1 MKGFEE
7 ESLGSADEE
16 KDATESVERDTAAP
30 VEPAAHE
37 DEAPAEPVERDE
49 ATPAEPVALEEDV
62 PSDPAAPEAQTSA
75 EPVALE
81 TERVADFHRT
91 RESLEGAVVNPV
103 QISDEESAH
112 LVTGAVGVSPSVK
125 RVGRERTIL
134 DALGSGFDDLEPK
147 TKASARAAG
156 TARFMGEAP
165 ENEADKVP
173 AKDEEDSEKGASGPD
188 PEKEGESPASDPQ
201 PARRRMPLPAKVLIV
216 LLVLLF
222 AAAALAWAWVS
233 GIERSMSVSEED
245 RADLETA
252 LVKPANEEQDEA
264 FYMLIIGSDARGEG
278 EPSRSDVIMLA
289 RVDPPK
295 GLITLVSIPRD
306 TMIYRDDGSIE
317 KINAEYNYGPAAT
330 VRAVSEFAGVDIAH
344 YVEVS
349 FEGLEQVVD
358 ALGGVRVDIP
368 NDIMAYDDIFLP
380 EGEQVLNGEQA
391 LAFARERHNSAGG
404 DFGRVRAQRQIVN
417 SILEQVLASAPSEMP
432 FIIKEL
438 AECISTDL
446 TISNIITCALEMRGA
461 ENGLTVYS
469 STAPSYAIDEDG
481 TSYVATMYD
490 EWRAM
495 MQRVDAGINP
505 DDETAQVP
513 DEQLEN
519 ERLGSASNA
528 AGSRDYSSLAE
539 SSPLTTDD
547 VSW

>member
-1 MKGFEE
+1 MMGFEDE
-7 ESLGSADEE
+7 GLGPVDEE
-16 KDATESVERDTAAP
+16 KEATGSTVFETEGP
-30 VEPAAHE
+30 IAHE
-37 DEAPAEPVERDE
+37 EEEGAGLVGCEAGETTEPTGRE
-49 ATPAEPVALEEDV
+49 TISPAEPVANE
-62 PSDPAAPEAQTSA
+62 AAGVVGFRS
-75 EPVALE
+75 
-81 TERVADFHRT
+81 T

-103 QISDEESAH
+103 QISADEGEH
-112 LVTGAVGVSPSVK
+112 LATGAVGVNPSVK
-125 RVGRERTIL
+125 RSKREHAVL
-134 DALGSGFDDLEPK
+134 DDDLEPR

-156 TARFMGEAP
+156 TARLMSEASEDEGDKAPAEDNEDP
-165 ENEADKVP
+165 E
-173 AKDEEDSEKGASGPD
+173 KDASGLDSEKDG
-188 PEKEGESPASDPQ
+188 KMVASDSQ
-201 PARRRMPLPAKVLIV
+201 SSKRRIPLPAKVLIV
-216 LLVLLF
+216 LFVLLI
-222 AAAALAWAWVS
+222 ATAGLVWSWIS
-233 GIERSMSVSEED
+233 GIERSMGISEED
-245 RADLETA
+245 RADLERV
-252 LVKPANEEQDEA
+252 LVRPAQEEQDEA

-278 EPSRSDVIMLA
+278 EPSRSDVIMLT
-289 RVDPPK
+289 RVDPSK
-295 GLITLVSIPRD
+295 GLVTLVSIPRD

-344 YVEVS
+344 YVEVD

-358 ALGGVRVDIP
+358 ELGGVRVDIP
-368 NDIMAYDDIFLP
+368 NDIVAYDDIFLP
-380 EGEQVLNGEQA
+380 AGEQVLNGEQA
-391 LAFARERHNSAGG
+391 LAYARERHNSAGG

-446 TISNIITCALEMRGA
+446 TISDIITCALVIRGA
-461 ENGLTVYS
+461 DNGLAVYS
-469 STAPSYAIDEDG
+469 STAPSYAIDQDG

-495 MQRVDAGINP
+495 MQRVDAGLNP

-528 AGSRDYSSLAE
+528 AGSRDYSSLVE

>member
-1 MKGFEE
+1 MMGFED
-7 ESLGSADEE
+7 ESLGPVNVEKEATGSAEC
-16 KDATESVERDTAAP
+16 DAAAP
-30 VEPAAHE
+30 VEPTTHE
-37 DEAPAEPVERDE
+37 EQTPAESTARETDF
-49 ATPAEPVALEEDV
+49 PAEPVAN
-62 PSDPAAPEAQTSA
+62 EATGVVGFRS
-75 EPVALE
+75 
-81 TERVADFHRT
+81 T

-103 QISDEESAH
+103 QISDDEGEH
-112 LVTGAVGVSPSVK
+112 LATGAVGVNPSVK
-125 RVGRERTIL
+125 RSKREHTVL
-134 DALGSGFDDLEPK
+134 DALGSGLDDLEPR

-156 TARFMGEAP
+156 IARLMSEAP
-165 ENEADKVP
+165 EDEGDKASAEDNEDP
-173 AKDEEDSEKGASGPD
+173 EKDASGLDSEKDGKMVASGLQSS
-188 PEKEGESPASDPQ
+188 K
-201 PARRRMPLPAKVLIV
+201 RRIPLPAKVLIV
-216 LLVLLF
+216 LFVLLI
-222 AAAALAWAWVS
+222 AAAGLAWSWIS
-233 GIERSMSVSEED
+233 GIERSMGISGED
-245 RADLETA
+245 RADLERV
-252 LVKPANEEQDEA
+252 LVRPAQEDQDEA

-278 EPSRSDVIMLA
+278 EPSRSDVIMLT
-289 RVDPPK
+289 RVDPSK
-295 GLITLVSIPRD
+295 GIVTLVSIPRD

-344 YVEVS
+344 YVEVD

-519 ERLGSASNA
+519 ERLGAATNA
-528 AGSRDYSSLAE
+528 AGPRDYEDLAKSSL
-539 SSPLTTDD
+539 LTTDD
-547 VSW
+547 VA

>member
-1 MKGFEE
+1 MMGFEE
-7 ESLGSADEE
+7 EGLGPVDVEKEATGSAEC
-16 KDATESVERDTAAP
+16 DAAAP
-30 VEPAAHE
+30 VELTTHE
-37 DEAPAEPVERDE
+37 EQTPAESTARETDF
-49 ATPAEPVALEEDV
+49 PAEPVAN
-62 PSDPAAPEAQTSA
+62 EATGVVGFRS
-75 EPVALE
+75 
-81 TERVADFHRT
+81 T

-103 QISDEESAH
+103 QISDDEGEH
-112 LVTGAVGVSPSVK
+112 LATGAVGVNPSVK
-125 RVGRERTIL
+125 RSKREHTVL
-134 DALGSGFDDLEPK
+134 DALGSGLDDLEPR

-156 TARFMGEAP
+156 TARLMSEAP
-165 ENEADKVP
+165 EDEGDKASAEDNEDP
-173 AKDEEDSEKGASGPD
+173 EKDASGLDSEKDGKMVASGLQSS
-188 PEKEGESPASDPQ
+188 K
-201 PARRRMPLPAKVLIV
+201 RRIPLPAKVLIV
-216 LLVLLF
+216 LFVLLI
-222 AAAALAWAWVS
+222 AAAGLVWSWIS
-233 GIERSMSVSEED
+233 GIERSMGISGED
-245 RADLETA
+245 RADLERV
-252 LVKPANEEQDEA
+252 LVRPAQEEQDEA

-278 EPSRSDVIMLA
+278 EPSRSDVIMLT
-289 RVDPPK
+289 RVDPSK
-295 GLITLVSIPRD
+295 GIVTLVSIPRD

-344 YVEVS
+344 YVEVD

-446 TISNIITCALEMRGA
+446 TISNIITYALEMRGA